1 MKRNRE
7 RREVVCGLLALTVL
21 LLALAG
27 WGGRMIATTLIASNL
42 GNLIP
47 AATLAAV
54 SHVLAVAGAW
64 CWGVAGAL
72 TLGAGLWWS
81 LAHSLFTR
89 GPRHALAHARI
100 LRKVRRSLLDVG
112 NSYVV
117 EGEGGDYIVLPKIH
131 LTFDEDMVEGTIT
144 ITNSVKYHARLE
156 DINLTP
162 ALGKY
167 SVVRSYTSKD
177 GNAWIYQIRDTTAPS
192 HLKFS
197 SVEEFR
203 AYMEAHGKNKLVL
216 DRFTSLPQTSGLV
229 VGTRGSGKSYQL
241 YNMILQA
248 LTWEPR
254 PVMYFVDLKQSGLG
268 VLGRLISPEHTAVDI
283 DAALDLLEEFH
294 AAMKER
300 MREME
305 SLLSGGKLDTD
316 FKDYE
321 LPAYILVFD
330 EYAVTASFDKKTR
343 DRIEAVMRNVVL
355 LGRQVGA
362 FAWISL
368 QKSDATTIP
377 TAIRDNLPLKIVLG
391 NAPATTLETAYGRS
405 AGLTGHNFKPGEGL
419 CSLDEEEPHV
429 ISCPTLNFD
438 IMETALPLGGAGA
451 GYVIT
456 GTPTPQEKGVMGQE
470 AKTFD
475 LR

>member
-7 RREVVCGLLALTVL
+7 RHEVVCGLLALSVVI
-21 LLALAG
+21 LALVG
-27 WGGRMIATTLIASNL
+27 WGGRQIATVLVTSNL

-64 CWGVAGAL
+64 CQGVAGAL
-72 TLGAGLWWS
+72 ALGAGLWWS
-81 LAHSLFTR
+81 LAHGLFTR

-112 NSYVV
+112 STYVV
-117 EGEGGDYIVLPKIH
+117 EGESGDYIVLPKIR
-131 LTFDEDMVEGTIT
+131 LVFDEDMVEGTIT

-177 GNAWIYQIRDTTAPS
+177 GNAWVFKIRDTTAPS
-192 HLKFS
+192 HLTFS

-254 PVMYFVDLKQSGLG
+254 PKLFFIDLKSSGTG
-268 VLGRLISPEHTAVDI
+268 VLGRLVSPEHTAVDV
-283 DAALDLLEEFH
+283 DAALELLEEFH

-300 MREME
+300 MGEME

-316 FKDYE
+316 FKDYG

-343 DRIEAVMRNVVL
+343 DRVEAIMRNIVL
-355 LGRQVGA
+355 LGRQLGVFVILA
-362 FAWISL
+362 A

-377 TAIRDNLPLKIVLG
+377 TAIRDNLPLKIALG
-391 NAPATTLETAYGRS
+391 EAPATTLLTVYSRS
-405 AGLTGHNFKPGEGL
+405 KGLTGHNFKPGEGL
-419 CSLDEEEPHV
+419 CSLDEEEPHA

-438 IMETALPLGGAGA
+438 IKEAALALGGAGA
-451 GYVIT
+451 GDVIT

-470 AKTFD
+470 AKTCD